1 VSWRRYRLGPDFAR
15 LLAASATTNLGD
27 GVRLAAGPL
36 LVASLTEDPLR
47 VAAAVLVQQ
56 LPWLL
61 FSLPAGAWIDRL
73 DRRRVVMAVGLARA
87 VLAALLAAAIA
98 TDALG
103 LVWLYAVLFAVGI
116 AEVVADNATS
126 ALVPALVAD
135 EHLPR
140 ANARLTAAFMVGN
153 QFAGPPLG
161 AWLFVAGAAWPFGAE
176 AVAFAAAALLV
187 AGMRRRPAPELPAA
201 RTRGWPRRDITE
213 GLRWLW
219 GQDAVRLLAVVLAVM
234 NVTFFIA
241 FAVWVL
247 YARQRLGVSETGF
260 GVLLTATAAGGL
272 AGASLVGRL
281 TDRFAPAALL
291 RAGLVIETGV
301 LAVLAA
307 TSSPWVAGAAMVAFG
322 AHATLWGVVATTVR
336 QRLVPD
342 RLRGRV
348 GSVYLLLVMGGAALG
363 APIGGVLAR
372 ELGLAGPFWVAA
384 AADVI
389 LLAAVW
395 SRITQARLEHPA
407 ALETPS

>member
-1 VSWRRYRLGPDFAR
+1 VIRRRYRLGPDFAR

-36 LVASLTEDPLR
+36 LVASVTEDPLL
-47 VAAAVLVQQ
+47 VAAAVWVQQ
-56 LPWLL
+56 MPWVL

-73 DRRRVVMAVGLARA
+73 DRRRVVMVADLTRA

-103 LVWLYAVLFAVGI
+103 LVGLYAVLFAIGI

-140 ANARLTAAFMVGN
+140 AYARLDAAFMVGN

-176 AVAFAAAALLV
+176 AVAFAAGVLLV
-187 AGMRRRPAPELPAA
+187 AGIRRRPTVALSPT
-201 RTRGWPRRDITE
+201 RTRGWLRRDITE
-213 GLRWLW
+213 GLRCLW

-234 NVTFFIA
+234 NVTFFIG

-260 GVLLTATAAGGL
+260 GVLLTAAAAGGL

-281 TDRFAPAALL
+281 TDRFGTAPLL

-307 TSSPWVAGAAMVAFG
+307 TSSPWVAGAAMFAFG
-322 AHATLWGVVATTVR
+322 AHATVWGVVTTTVR

-348 GSVYLLLVMGGAALG
+348 GSVYFLLVMGGAVVG

-372 ELGLAGPFWVAA
+372 ELGLAAPFWIAAGADVVLLVAA
-384 AADVI
+384 
-389 LLAAVW
+389 W
-395 SRITQARLEHPA
+395 SRITQARLEPPA
-407 ALETPS
+407 AVEASR